1 MCWYGRPLKK
11 STNYSYNAKAGLDF
25 DSVADAIVA
34 LKAEI
39 EEFLTAYKNGDKQE
53 IEKEIGDVLFSAV
66 NVGRKADCD
75 TEKALKESAE
85 RFAKRFTIAEKL
97 ALADGEIVTELSVEE
112 WDYYYRMAKSK
123 IEKDEAE
130 NA

>member
-1 MCWYGRPLKK
+1 
-11 STNYSYNAKAGLDF
+11 
-25 DSVADAIVA
+25 

-39 EEFLTAYKNGDKQE
+39 EEFLTAYQSGDKQDL
-53 IEKEIGDVLFSAV
+53 EKELGDVLFSAV

-85 RFAKRFTIAEKL
+85 RFAKRFTVAEKL
-97 ALADGEIVTELSVEE
+97 ALSDGKTVTELSAKE
-112 WDYYYRMAKSK
+112 WDGYYRLAKSK
-123 IEKDEAE
+123 IQQGEIE